1 MASALMEMGK
11 FDEAVDSCQQ
21 ALRLRPDYTE
31 ARTNLGNALLKLGRH
46 DESLMCHDD
55 VLRLSPNDPMAHWN
69 RALAWLLLGD
79 YERGWPE
86 YEWRMQGPVRLKR
99 PFRQP
104 LWNGSSLA
112 GKTILLHAEQGHG
125 DTLQFIRYAPLVKQ
139 CGGEVILEC
148 DPVLARL
155 LKSCPGIDTV
165 VSQMAALPSF
175 DVHAPL
181 LSLPAIFKTTLAT
194 VPANVP
200 YLSAEP
206 ELVRWWAATLDKE
219 TRRQGDKETRR
230 QGEGI
235 ADHHVTSAGSC
246 LPVSLSPCLPVLE
259 REFKVGI
266 VWQGRPTHGQDRHR
280 SIPLAA
286 FASLAR
292 LEGIRLFSLQKG
304 AGSEQLAP
312 SPLSP
317 AAGERGWG
325 EGFPVTDLGSRLE
338 TFADTAALL
347 KNLDLLVTID
357 TAVAHCAG
365 ALGVPVWVMLPFSP
379 DWRWLLNRE
388 DSPWYPSMR
397 LFRQK
402 RWGDWDEVIERVT
415 KGAEINKPNRLAAT
429 LFSDASEKRPGPHAS
444 PKRR

>member
-46 DESLMCHDD
+46 DESLTCYDD

-175 DVHAPL
+175 DVHVPL

-194 VPANVP
+194 IPTNVP

-206 ELVRWWAATLDKE
+206 ELVEHWHRELDLERRIQSAECQREE
-219 TRRQGDKETRR
+219 TDAPR
-230 QGEGI
+230 
-235 ADHHVTSAGSC
+235 SALG
-246 LPVSLSPCLPVLE
+246 VLE
-259 REFKVGI
+259 
-266 VWQGRPTHGQDRHR
+266 DRHR
-280 SIPLAA
+280 
-286 FASLAR
+286 LAR
-292 LEGIRLFSLQKG
+292 QTDARPGSPSLHPACRFRVPGAPGRNQAVQFAKG
-304 AGSEQLAP
+304 RRQRAAC
-312 SPLSP
+312 PLTP
-317 AAGERGWG
+317 LPRRGG
-325 EGFPVTDLGSRLE
+325 EGLG
-338 TFADTAALL
+338 
-347 KNLDLLVTID
+347 
-357 TAVAHCAG
+357 
-365 ALGVPVWVMLPFSP
+365 
-379 DWRWLLNRE
+379 
-388 DSPWYPSMR
+388 
-397 LFRQK
+397 
-402 RWGDWDEVIERVT
+402 
-415 KGAEINKPNRLAAT
+415 
-429 LFSDASEKRPGPHAS
+429 
-444 PKRR
+444 